1 MGIKVRNLKE
11 LVKNNI
17 NVHHFKEITDLQS
30 LLSYSLENDKF
41 SIRFD
46 YETKKYSLPFYTYNK
61 NEIDNPIVYFQ
72 KIIDEMYKY
81 ECTLICSDGYKY
93 DDELKFNFVIEI
105 NRDYNFIIELSDKKI
120 PLRQMYRFKTTII
133 KGNIFDAYKNF
144 EQINQSENKYT
155 EKDIMDI
162 IEWVINKE
170 FKYRYIEGTIYNK
183 KVGILNDYMVIW
195 QTI

>member
-1 MGIKVRNLKE
+1 MGVKVRNLEE

-17 NVHHFKEITDLQS
+17 NIHDFKEITDLQS
-30 LLSYSLENDKF
+30 LISYSLENDKF

-61 NEIDNPIVYFQ
+61 NKIENPIVYFQ
-72 KIIDEMYKY
+72 QIIDDMHKY
-81 ECTLICSDGYKY
+81 ECSLICSNGYKY

-105 NRDYNFIIELSDKKI
+105 DQDYNFIIELSDKKV
-120 PLRQMYRFKTTII
+120 PLRQMYEFKTTVI
-133 KGNIFDAYKNF
+133 KGNIFDSYKKF
-144 EQINQSENKYT
+144 EQINQSENIYT

-162 IEWVINKE
+162 IEWIIDRK
-170 FKYRYIEGTIYNK
+170 FKYRYIEGTVYNE
-183 KVGILNDYMVIW
+183 KVGILDDYMVVW

>member
-1 MGIKVRNLKE
+1 MGVKVRNLKE
-11 LVKNNI
+11 LVQNNI

-30 LLSYSLENDKF
+30 LITYSLENDKF

-46 YETKKYSLPFYTYNK
+46 YETKKYSLPFYTYSK
-61 NEIDNPIVYFQ
+61 NEIDNPIGYFQ
-72 KIIDEMYKY
+72 KIIDEMNKY

-93 DDELKFNFVIEI
+93 DDKLKFNFVVEI
-105 NRDYNFIIELSDKKI
+105 NQDYNFIIELSDKKV

-133 KGNIFDAYKNF
+133 KGNIFDTYKNF
-144 EQINQSENKYT
+144 EQINQSENIYT

-162 IEWVINKE
+162 IEWVIYEE
-170 FKYRYIEGTIYNK
+170 FKYCYIEGTIYNK

>member
-1 MGIKVRNLKE
+1 MGVKVRNLEE

-17 NVHHFKEITDLQS
+17 NIHDFKEITDLQS
-30 LLSYSLENDKF
+30 LISYSLENDKF

-61 NEIDNPIVYFQ
+61 NEIENPIVYFQ
-72 KIIDEMYKY
+72 QIIDDMHKY
-81 ECTLICSDGYKY
+81 ECSLICSNGYKY

-105 NRDYNFIIELSDKKI
+105 DQDYNFIIELSDKKV
-120 PLRQMYRFKTTII
+120 PLRQMYEFKTTVI
-133 KGNIFDAYKNF
+133 KGNIFDSYKKF
-144 EQINQSENKYT
+144 EQINQSENIYT

-162 IEWVINKE
+162 IEWIIDRR
-170 FKYRYIEGTIYNK
+170 FKYRYIEGTVYNE
-183 KVGILNDYMVIW
+183 KVGILDDYMVVW